1 MLKHVGVLDLT
12 CHTALETAPPLSWAS
27 RRLVYVVAILLLSGP
42 CGPQWSNSELANF
55 HFLGAVQST
64 VWHFLLD

>member
-12 CHTALETAPPLSWAS
+12 CHTALETAPPLSRAS

-42 CGPQWSNSELANF
+42 RGPQWSNSELAKLPFFRRCSVNSLAF
-55 HFLGAVQST
+55 ST
-64 VWHFLLD
+64 